1 MTTPFWLNDPTVL
14 MKQEDIAKI
23 WPAPGMSTPEK
34 LNAIT
39 RLVVILTILGYLVT
53 QTAKIVVT
61 GIVTLVAI
69 AVLYRANMWS
79 ETQDSV
85 KAAGREAFT
94 NPQMYKYIKDAY
106 TQPSAKNPS
115 MNVLLPE
122 INDDPH
128 RKAAAPAFNPAV
140 EKKINDST
148 KEFVASSFN
157 DPKIDNKLFK
167 DLGDSFTFDQSMRTW
182 YATANTRVPN
192 DQKAFAEYCYGD
204 MISCK
209 EGNELACTQSMP
221 PRWTNN

>member
-53 QTAKIVVT
+53 QTVKIVVT

-69 AVLYRANMWS
+69 AILYRANMWS
-79 ETQDSV
+79 ETQETIKS
-85 KAAGREAFT
+85 AGKEAFT
-94 NPQMYKYIKDAY
+94 NPQMYKYIKGAY
-106 TQPSAKNPS
+106 TEPTEQNPS

-122 INDDPH
+122 ISDDPH

-140 EKKINDST
+140 EKKMNDAT
-148 KEFVASSFN
+148 QKFVASSFD
-157 DPKIDNKLFK
+157 DPDIDKKLFK

-182 YATANTRVPN
+182 YATPNTRVPN

-209 EGNELACTQSMP
+209 EGNETACSRSMP